1 MENIEKKK
9 GRNKQI
15 PTKYDLTANLQVFF
29 SVTCDLSRDLYLSPP
44 PVKTLNLEISPC
56 RLADYV
62 EELN

>member
-15 PTKYDLTANLQVFF
+15 PTKYELTANLQVFF

-44 PVKTLNLEISPC
+44 
-56 RLADYV
+56 RLKP
-62 EELN
+62 